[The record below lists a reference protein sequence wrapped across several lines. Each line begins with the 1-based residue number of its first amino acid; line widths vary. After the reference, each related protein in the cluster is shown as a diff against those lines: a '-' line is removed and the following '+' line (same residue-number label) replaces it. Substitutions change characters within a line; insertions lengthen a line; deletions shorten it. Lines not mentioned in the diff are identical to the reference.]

1 MSNPKIPNLIKRI
14 KKLKEEV
21 EEFEISNNFDEDQ
34 NKFEQI
40 EKEYKDL
47 QRGTEGIDEIDDN
60 DIKGD
65 SPLLNQFK
73 EFKDQKNELDIIGN
87 YLETIKNKLKSTYY
101 KELLKV
107 GKLGGKERKE
117 AQRNMALDNIKETDN
132 QERMLHSIH
141 NNVIESNEN
150 LGYVNQEIKTQGDQ
164 IKTIGGKVISVGE
177 SVKNT
182 GKVMSEIERRTCCR
196 KFSLIVG
203 IIVLFLSNFYMLI
216 IIFSKRFG
224 SKSSSNKN
232 DSGANPNSN
241 PKQNPNIVKGIQF
254 EYNGKIEYGFFS
266 GLYLTFVLLKG
277 GESTDSNADSFIEN
291 LESAKAKNI
300 KVGAYWMITQTSIE
314 EAIWEA
320 KEAYNFLAQ
329 LENEGKLKD
338 LSYDFYLKFNGN
350 NQLLNDYT
358 SIEKLCAELQ
368 GKKPCG
374 IALSSSKY
382 DYFKNNINKIQKI
395 NSYWVEPSGGF
406 DDANAKKL
414 AFWKT
419 TDKVSINNAEFSVIR
434 AK

>member
-1 MSNPKIPNLIKRI
+1 M
-14 KKLKEEV
+14 
-21 EEFEISNNFDEDQ
+21 
-34 NKFEQI
+34 
-40 EKEYKDL
+40 
-47 QRGTEGIDEIDDN
+47 
-60 DIKGD
+60 
-65 SPLLNQFK
+65 
-73 EFKDQKNELDIIGN
+73 DIIGN
-87 YLETIKNKLKSTYY
+87 NIETIKKNLNSTYY
-101 KELLKV
+101 KDLLKG

-164 IKTIGGKVISVGE
+164 IKEIGEKVINVGE

-182 GKVMSEIERRTCCR
+182 GQVMSQIERRICCR

-291 LESAKAKNI
+291 LKSAKAKNI

>member
-1 MSNPKIPNLIKRI
+1 MKSSQISNLIKRI
-14 KKLKEEV
+14 GKLKKEV
-21 EEFEISNNFDEDQ
+21 DKFEISNNFDEDQ
-34 NKFEQI
+34 NKFDQI
-40 EKEYKDL
+40 EEEYKDL
-47 QRGTEGIDEIDDN
+47 ARGTEGIDEIDDN

-73 EFKDQKNELDIIGN
+73 DQKNDLDIIGN
-87 YLETIKNKLKSTYY
+87 NIETIKKNLNSTYY
-101 KELLKV
+101 KERLKG

-164 IKTIGGKVISVGE
+164 IKNIGEKVINVGE

-182 GKVMSEIERRTCCR
+182 GQVMSQIERRICCR

-277 GESTDSNADSFIEN
+277 
-291 LESAKAKNI
+291 
-300 KVGAYWMITQTSIE
+300 WMITQTSIE

-382 DYFKNNINKIQKI
+382 DYFKNNINRIQKI

>member
-1 MSNPKIPNLIKRI
+1 MSSLQISNLIQRI
-14 KKLKEEV
+14 KNLKKKV
-21 EEFEISNNFDEDQ
+21 DEFEISNNFVEDQ

-47 QRGTEGIDEIDDN
+47 ARGTEGIDEIDDN

-65 SPLLNQFK
+65 IPLLNQFK
-73 EFKDQKNELDIIGN
+73 VQKNDLDIIGN
-87 YLETIKNKLKSTYY
+87 NIETIKNKFKSTYY
-101 KELLKV
+101 KELLKG
-107 GKLGGKERKE
+107 GKLGGKEREE
-117 AQRNMALDNIKETDN
+117 AQRDMALDNIKETDN
-132 QERMLHSIH
+132 QKRMLHSIH

-164 IKTIGGKVISVGE
+164 IKTIGEKVINVGE

-182 GKVMSEIERRTCCR
+182 GQVMSQIERRICCR

-406 DDANAKKL
+406 DDVNAKKL

-419 TDKVSINNAEFSVIR
+419 TDKVSISNVEFSVIR

>member
-1 MSNPKIPNLIKRI
+1 MKSSQISNLIKRI
-14 KKLKEEV
+14 GKLKKEV
-21 EEFEISNNFDEDQ
+21 DKFEISNNFDKDQ
-34 NKFEQI
+34 NKFDQI
-40 EKEYKDL
+40 EEEYKDL
-47 QRGTEGIDEIDDN
+47 ARGTEGIDEIDDN

-65 SPLLNQFK
+65 IPLLNQFK
-73 EFKDQKNELDIIGN
+73 VQKNDLDIIGN
-87 YLETIKNKLKSTYY
+87 NIETIKKNLNSTYY
-101 KELLKV
+101 KELLKG

-117 AQRNMALDNIKETDN
+117 AQRDMALDNIKETDN
-132 QERMLHSIH
+132 QKRMLHSIH

-164 IKTIGGKVISVGE
+164 IKNIGEKVINVGE

-182 GKVMSEIERRTCCR
+182 GQVMSQIERRICCR

-224 SKSSSNKN
+224 SKSSNKN
-232 DSGANPNSN
+232 DFGANPNSN

-374 IALSSSKY
+374 IALSSTKY

>member
-1 MSNPKIPNLIKRI
+1 MSSLQISNLINRI
-14 KKLKEEV
+14 EKLKKEV
-21 EEFEISNNFDEDQ
+21 DKFEISNNFDEDQ
-34 NKFEQI
+34 NKFDQI
-40 EKEYKDL
+40 EEEYKDL
-47 QRGTEGIDEIDDN
+47 ARGTEGIDEIDDN

-87 YLETIKNKLKSTYY
+87 NIQKIKNKLNSTYY
-101 KELLKV
+101 KELLKG

-164 IKTIGGKVISVGE
+164 IKNIGEKVINVGE

-182 GKVMSEIERRTCCR
+182 GQVMSQIERRICCR

-203 IIVLFLSNFYMLI
+203 IIVLFLSNLYMLI

-241 PKQNPNIVKGIQF
+241 PNIVKGIQF

-266 GLYLTFVLLKG
+266 NLYLTFVLL
-277 GESTDSNADSFIEN
+277 N
-291 LESAKAKNI
+291 L
-300 KVGAYWMITQTSIE
+300 
-314 EAIWEA
+314 
-320 KEAYNFLAQ
+320 
-329 LENEGKLKD
+329 
-338 LSYDFYLKFNGN
+338 
-350 NQLLNDYT
+350 
-358 SIEKLCAELQ
+358 
-368 GKKPCG
+368 
-374 IALSSSKY
+374 
-382 DYFKNNINKIQKI
+382 
-395 NSYWVEPSGGF
+395 
-406 DDANAKKL
+406 
-414 AFWKT
+414 
-419 TDKVSINNAEFSVIR
+419 
-434 AK
+434 

>member
-1 MSNPKIPNLIKRI
+1 MSSSQISNLIQRI
-14 KKLKEEV
+14 KKLKEKV
-21 EEFEISNNFDEDQ
+21 EKFIISNNFDEDQ
-34 NKFEQI
+34 DKFDQI

-47 QRGTEGIDEIDDN
+47 ARGTEGIDEIDDN

-65 SPLLNQFK
+65 SPLLIQ
-73 EFKDQKNELDIIGN
+73 FKDQKIDLDIIGN
-87 YLETIKNKLKSTYY
+87 NIETIKKNLNSTYY
-101 KELLKV
+101 KELLKG

-117 AQRNMALDNIKETDN
+117 AQRDMALDNIKETDN
-132 QERMLHSIH
+132 QKRMLHSIH

-164 IKTIGGKVISVGE
+164 IKEIGEKVINVGE

-182 GKVMSEIERRTCCR
+182 GQVMSQIERRICCR

-224 SKSSSNKN
+224 SKSSNKN

-241 PKQNPNIVKGIQF
+241 PQQNPNIVKGIQF

-338 LSYDFYLKFNGN
+338 LSYDFYLKFNEN

-382 DYFKNNINKIQKI
+382 DYFKNNINRIQKI

-406 DDANAKKL
+406 DDVNAKKL

-419 TDKVSINNAEFSVIR
+419 TDKVSINNAEFSIIR

>member
-1 MSNPKIPNLIKRI
+1 MSSLQISNLIQRI
-14 KKLKEEV
+14 KKLKEKV
-21 EEFEISNNFDEDQ
+21 EKFEISNNLDVDQ
-34 NKFEQI
+34 NKFAQI
-40 EKEYKDL
+40 EEQYKDL
-47 QRGTEGIDEIDDN
+47 ARGTEGIDEIDDN

-65 SPLLNQFK
+65 IPLLNQFK
-73 EFKDQKNELDIIGN
+73 VQKNDLDIIGN
-87 YLETIKNKLKSTYY
+87 NIETIKKNLESTYY
-101 KELLKV
+101 KELLKG

-164 IKTIGGKVISVGE
+164 IKEIGEKVINVGE

-182 GKVMSEIERRTCCR
+182 GQVMSQIERRICCR

-224 SKSSSNKN
+224 SKSSNKN

-241 PKQNPNIVKGIQF
+241 PKPNPNIVKGIQF

>member
-1 MSNPKIPNLIKRI
+1 MKSSQISNLIKRI
-14 KKLKEEV
+14 GKLKKEV
-21 EEFEISNNFDEDQ
+21 DKFEISNNFDEDQ
-34 NKFEQI
+34 YKFDQI
-40 EKEYKDL
+40 EEEYKDL
-47 QRGTEGIDEIDDN
+47 ARGTEGIDEIDDN

-65 SPLLNQFK
+65 SPLLNQFN
-73 EFKDQKNELDIIGN
+73 DQKNNLYIIGN
-87 YLETIKNKLKSTYY
+87 NIETIKKNLKSTYC
-101 KELLKV
+101 KELLKR

-117 AQRNMALDNIKETDN
+117 AQRDMALDNIKETDN
-132 QERMLHSIH
+132 QKRMLHSIH

-164 IKTIGGKVISVGE
+164 IKTIGEKVINVGE

-182 GKVMSEIERRTCCR
+182 GQVMSQIERRICCR

-277 GESTDSNADSFIEN
+277 GESTDSNEDSFIEN

-329 LENEGKLKD
+329 LENEGKLRD

-406 DDANAKKL
+406 DDVNAKKL

-419 TDKVSINNAEFSVIR
+419 TDKVSINNAEFSIII

>member
-1 MSNPKIPNLIKRI
+1 MSSLQISNLINRI
-14 KKLKEEV
+14 EKLKKEV
-21 EEFEISNNFDEDQ
+21 DKFEISNNFDEDQ
-34 NKFEQI
+34 NKFDQI
-40 EKEYKDL
+40 EEEYKDL
-47 QRGTEGIDEIDDN
+47 ARGTEGIDEIDDN

-73 EFKDQKNELDIIGN
+73 DQKNDLDIIGN
-87 YLETIKNKLKSTYY
+87 NIETIKKNFKSTYY
-101 KELLKV
+101 KELLKG
-107 GKLGGKERKE
+107 GKLGGKEREE

-132 QERMLHSIH
+132 QKRMLHSIH

-150 LGYVNQEIKTQGDQ
+150 LGYVNQETKTQGDQ
-164 IKTIGGKVISVGE
+164 IKNIGEKVINVGE

-182 GKVMSEIERRTCCR
+182 GQVMSQIERRICCR

-224 SKSSSNKN
+224 SKSSNKN

-241 PKQNPNIVKGIQF
+241 PQQNPNIVKGIQF

-300 KVGAYWMITQTSIE
+300 KVGAYWKITQTSIE

-374 IALSSSKY
+374 IALSSTKY
-382 DYFKNNINKIQKI
+382 DYFKNNINRIQKI

-419 TDKVSINNAEFSVIR
+419 TDKVSINNAEFSIIR

>member
-1 MSNPKIPNLIKRI
+1 MKSSQISNLIKRI
-14 KKLKEEV
+14 EKLKKEV
-21 EEFEISNNFDEDQ
+21 DKFEISNNFDEDQ
-34 NKFEQI
+34 YKFDQI
-40 EKEYKDL
+40 EEEYKDL
-47 QRGTEGIDEIDDN
+47 ARGTEGIDEIDDN

-65 SPLLNQFK
+65 IPLLNQFK
-73 EFKDQKNELDIIGN
+73 VQKNDLDIIGN
-87 YLETIKNKLKSTYY
+87 NIETIKKNLNSTYC
-101 KELLKV
+101 KELLKG

-117 AQRNMALDNIKETDN
+117 AQRDMALDNIKETDN
-132 QERMLHSIH
+132 QKRMLHSIH

-164 IKTIGGKVISVGE
+164 IKNIGEKVINVGE

-182 GKVMSEIERRTCCR
+182 GQVMSQIERRICCR

-224 SKSSSNKN
+224 SKSSNKN

-374 IALSSSKY
+374 IALSSTKY

>member
-1 MSNPKIPNLIKRI
+1 MKSSQISNLIKRI
-14 KKLKEEV
+14 GKLKKEV
-21 EEFEISNNFDEDQ
+21 DKFEISNNFDKDQ
-34 NKFEQI
+34 NKFDQI
-40 EKEYKDL
+40 EEEYKDL
-47 QRGTEGIDEIDDN
+47 ARGTEGIDEIDDN

-73 EFKDQKNELDIIGN
+73 VQKNDLDIIGN
-87 YLETIKNKLKSTYY
+87 NIETIKKNLNSTYY
-101 KELLKV
+101 KERLKG

-164 IKTIGGKVISVGE
+164 IKNIGEKVINVGE

-182 GKVMSEIERRTCCR
+182 GQVMSQIERRICCR

-374 IALSSSKY
+374 IALSSTKY
-382 DYFKNNINKIQKI
+382 DYFKNNINRIQKI

-419 TDKVSINNAEFSVIR
+419 TDKVSINNAEFSIIR

>member
-1 MSNPKIPNLIKRI
+1 MSSLQISNLIQRI
-14 KKLKEEV
+14 KNLKKKV
-21 EEFEISNNFDEDQ
+21 DEFEISNNFVEDQ

-47 QRGTEGIDEIDDN
+47 ARGTEGIDEIDDN

-65 SPLLNQFK
+65 IPLLNQFK
-73 EFKDQKNELDIIGN
+73 VQKNDLDIIGN
-87 YLETIKNKLKSTYY
+87 NIETIKKNLNSTYY
-101 KELLKV
+101 KELLKG

-117 AQRNMALDNIKETDN
+117 AQRDMALDNIKETDN
-132 QERMLHSIH
+132 QKRMLHSIH

-164 IKTIGGKVISVGE
+164 IKNIGEKVINVGE

-182 GKVMSEIERRTCCR
+182 GQVMSQIERRICCR

-224 SKSSSNKN
+224 SKSSNKN

-241 PKQNPNIVKGIQF
+241 PQQNPNIVKGIQF

-382 DYFKNNINKIQKI
+382 DYFKNNINRIQKI

-419 TDKVSINNAEFSVIR
+419 TDKVSINNAEFSIIR

>member
-1 MSNPKIPNLIKRI
+1 MSSLQIF
-14 KKLKEEV
+14 KKKV
-21 EEFEISNNFDEDQ
+21 DEFEISNNFDEDQ

-47 QRGTEGIDEIDDN
+47 APGTEGIDEIDDN

-73 EFKDQKNELDIIGN
+73 VQKNDLDIIGN
-87 YLETIKNKLKSTYY
+87 NIQKIKNKLKSTYY
-101 KELLKV
+101 KELLKR

-117 AQRNMALDNIKETDN
+117 AQRDMALDNIKETDN
-132 QERMLHSIH
+132 QKRMLHSIH

-164 IKTIGGKVISVGE
+164 IKEIGEKVINVGE

-182 GKVMSEIERRTCCR
+182 GQVMSQIERRICCR

-224 SKSSSNKN
+224 SKSSNKN

-329 LENEGKLKD
+329 LENEGKLRD

-406 DDANAKKL
+406 DDVNAKKL

-419 TDKVSINNAEFSVIR
+419 TDKVSINNAEFSIIR

>member
-1 MSNPKIPNLIKRI
+1 MSSSQISNLIQRI
-14 KKLKEEV
+14 KKLKEKV
-21 EEFEISNNFDEDQ
+21 EKFEISNNFDEDQ
-34 NKFEQI
+34 DKFDQI

-47 QRGTEGIDEIDDN
+47 TQGTEGITDEIDDN

-73 EFKDQKNELDIIGN
+73 VQKNDLDIIGN
-87 YLETIKNKLKSTYY
+87 NIETIKNKFKSTYY
-101 KELLKV
+101 KELLKG
-107 GKLGGKERKE
+107 GKLGGKEREE

-164 IKTIGGKVISVGE
+164 IKTIGEKVINVGE

-182 GKVMSEIERRTCCR
+182 GQVMSQIERRICCR

-300 KVGAYWMITQTSIE
+300 KVGADWIITQTSIE

-329 LENEGKLKD
+329 LENEGKLRD
-338 LSYDFYLKFNGN
+338 LSYDFYLKFNEN
-350 NQLLNDYT
+350 NQLLNYYT
-358 SIEKLCAELQ
+358 SI
-368 GKKPCG
+368 
-374 IALSSSKY
+374 
-382 DYFKNNINKIQKI
+382 
-395 NSYWVEPSGGF
+395 
-406 DDANAKKL
+406 
-414 AFWKT
+414 
-419 TDKVSINNAEFSVIR
+419 
-434 AK
+434 

>member
-1 MSNPKIPNLIKRI
+1 MSSSQISNLIQRI
-14 KKLKEEV
+14 KKLKEKV
-21 EEFEISNNFDEDQ
+21 EKFEISNNLDVDQ
-34 NKFEQI
+34 NKFDQI
-40 EKEYKDL
+40 EEEYKDL
-47 QRGTEGIDEIDDN
+47 ARGTEGIDEIDDN

-65 SPLLNQFK
+65 IPLLNQFK
-73 EFKDQKNELDIIGN
+73 VQKNDLDIIGN
-87 YLETIKNKLKSTYY
+87 NIETIKKNLNSTYY
-101 KELLKV
+101 KELLKG

-117 AQRNMALDNIKETDN
+117 AQRDMALDNIKETDN
-132 QERMLHSIH
+132 QKRMLHSIH

-164 IKTIGGKVISVGE
+164 IKNIGEKVINVGE

-182 GKVMSEIERRTCCR
+182 GQVMSQIERRICCR

-224 SKSSSNKN
+224 SKSSNKN

-277 GESTDSNADSFIEN
+277 GESTDSNEDSFIEN

-419 TDKVSINNAEFSVIR
+419 TDKVSINNAEFSIIR

>member
-1 MSNPKIPNLIKRI
+1 MKSSQISNLIKRI
-14 KKLKEEV
+14 GKLKKEV
-21 EEFEISNNFDEDQ
+21 DKFEISNNFDKDQ
-34 NKFEQI
+34 NKFDQI
-40 EKEYKDL
+40 EEEYKDL
-47 QRGTEGIDEIDDN
+47 ARGTEGIDEIDDN

-65 SPLLNQFK
+65 IPLLNQFK
-73 EFKDQKNELDIIGN
+73 VQKNDLDIIGN
-87 YLETIKNKLKSTYY
+87 NIETIKNKLNSTYY
-101 KELLKV
+101 KELLKR

-117 AQRNMALDNIKETDN
+117 AQRDMALDNIKETDN
-132 QERMLHSIH
+132 QKRMLHSIH

-164 IKTIGGKVISVGE
+164 IKTIGEKVINVGE

-182 GKVMSEIERRTCCR
+182 GQVMSQIERRICCR

-224 SKSSSNKN
+224 SKSSNKN

-241 PKQNPNIVKGIQF
+241 PQQNPNIVKGIQF

-382 DYFKNNINKIQKI
+382 DYFKNNINRIQKI

-419 TDKVSINNAEFSVIR
+419 TDKVSINNAEFSIIR

>member
-1 MSNPKIPNLIKRI
+1 MSSSQISNLIQRI
-14 KKLKEEV
+14 KKLKEKV
-21 EEFEISNNFDEDQ
+21 EKFEISNNLDVDQ
-34 NKFEQI
+34 NKFDQI
-40 EKEYKDL
+40 EEEYKDL
-47 QRGTEGIDEIDDN
+47 ARGTEGIDEIDDN

-65 SPLLNQFK
+65 IPLLNQFK
-73 EFKDQKNELDIIGN
+73 VQKNDLDIIGN
-87 YLETIKNKLKSTYY
+87 NIETIKKNLNSTYY
-101 KELLKV
+101 KELLKG

-117 AQRNMALDNIKETDN
+117 AQRDMALDNIKETDN
-132 QERMLHSIH
+132 QKRMLHSIH

-164 IKTIGGKVISVGE
+164 IKNIGEKVINVGE

-182 GKVMSEIERRTCCR
+182 GQVMSQIERRICCR

-224 SKSSSNKN
+224 SKSSNKN

-277 GESTDSNADSFIEN
+277 GESTDSNEDSFIEN

-374 IALSSSKY
+374 IALSSTKY

-419 TDKVSINNAEFSVIR
+419 TDKVSINNAEFSIIR

>member
-1 MSNPKIPNLIKRI
+1 MSSSQISNLIQRI
-14 KKLKEEV
+14 KKLKEKV
-21 EEFEISNNFDEDQ
+21 EKFEISNNLDVDQ
-34 NKFEQI
+34 NKFDQI
-40 EKEYKDL
+40 EEEYKDL
-47 QRGTEGIDEIDDN
+47 ARGTEGIDEIDDN

-65 SPLLNQFK
+65 IPLLNQFK
-73 EFKDQKNELDIIGN
+73 VQKNDLDIIGN
-87 YLETIKNKLKSTYY
+87 NIETIKKNLNSTYY
-101 KELLKV
+101 KDLLKG

-164 IKTIGGKVISVGE
+164 IKEIGEKVINVGE

-182 GKVMSEIERRTCCR
+182 GQVMSQIERRICCR

-224 SKSSSNKN
+224 SKSSNKN

-241 PKQNPNIVKGIQF
+241 PQQNPNIVKGIQF

-382 DYFKNNINKIQKI
+382 DYFKNNINRIQKI

-419 TDKVSINNAEFSVIR
+419 TDKVSINNAEFSIIR